1 MRAEP
6 AVPPG
11 LVWLRAAQQPITLN
25 GHDMPLDGIKIGSK
39 PLVGPYRPT
48 IVRWRA
54 TCIHM
59 CYYHLLPFHLLWC
72 LFCLSPFC
80 QMSRGPDTR
89 WYVIGQGSQGQ
100 LSGPFHPWSWWPSGP
115 ASFRC
120 FGHQL
125 SGSSGPPQSAWS
137 ATGTRFGRW
146 MLDGCNTSVSGCKA
160 RCSAA
165 FHIRSMGQTQAEKWI
180 WRIWII

>member
-1 MRAEP
+1 MICHRSRQSRSAIRSFP
-6 AVPPG
+6 S
-11 LVWLRAAQQPITLN
+11 LV
-25 GHDMPLDGIKIGSK
+25 
-39 PLVGPYRPT
+39 LV
-48 IVRWRA
+48 A
-54 TCIHM
+54 
-59 CYYHLLPFHLLWC
+59 
-72 LFCLSPFC
+72 
-80 QMSRGPDTR
+80 
-89 WYVIGQGSQGQ
+89 
-100 LSGPFHPWSWWPSGP
+100 SGP

-165 FHIRSMGQTQAEKWI
+165 FHIGDQWGKPKLRNGYGGYELFKVAAMRVMRGSVAASNYGRKD
-180 WRIWII
+180 WRCSCQLVRWRHLCLARGVA